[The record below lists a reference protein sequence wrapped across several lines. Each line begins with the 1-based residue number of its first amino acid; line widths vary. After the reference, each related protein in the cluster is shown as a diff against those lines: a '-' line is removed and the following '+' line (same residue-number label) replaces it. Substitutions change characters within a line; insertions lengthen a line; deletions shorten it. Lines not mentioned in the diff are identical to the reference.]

1 MSGWVWHGTIHV
13 RERMRC
19 GVTRILLPACF
30 TADRRIRRSRRRFLH
45 EMGPGMRTLLRRD
58 PGLLEGTTVGN
69 DEIDLSGNDV
79 LDDYLDIER

>member
-1 MSGWVWHGTIHV
+1 MVLHASYC
-13 RERMRC
+13 RRA
-19 GVTRILLPACF
+19 L
-30 TADRRIRRSRRRFLH
+30 RRIDGYDDLGEDFFTKW
-45 EMGPGMRTLLRRD
+45 GPGMRTLLRRD